1 MNRLRRIT
9 SVAMLALSLGVL
21 SILPVSAQTAAET
34 HTVRVGDNFFKPKRL
49 KVFVGDKIKFRWVG
63 SAQHD
68 VKVKK
73 GPQKFKSKLKNSG
86 SFTRTVKEPGKY
98 QIYCTIHPGMT
109 MTMRASEPPPP
120 PPTTTSVPPST

>member
-1 MNRLRRIT
+1 MNRLRRIA
-9 SVAMLALSLGVL
+9 SVAVLLIGVGALST
-21 SILPVSAQTAAET
+21 LPVSAQTAPET

-49 KVFVGDKIKFRWVG
+49 TIVAGDKITFKWVG

-73 GPQKFKSKLKNSG
+73 GPQKFKSKLKSSG
-86 SFTRTVKEPGKY
+86 KFTRALREPGKY

-109 MTMRASEPPPP
+109 MKVTADEAP
-120 PPTTTSVPPST
+120 PPTTTSSAPPST